1 MNQDVQLELIKM
13 ALEDKIRMSK
23 RRWDLVIR
31 E

>member
-23 RRWDLVIR
+23 KTMESSL
-31 E
+31 